1 MCGTESL
8 LRDVSI
14 RTGLG
19 PVVTGATVNHP
30 SRPTDTPNDG
40 LDDTAETERPWS
52 SATSVTPGKSC
63 SAEVPRVVV
72 EYVAVDGEDAQAL
85 AQRQGAVIREV
96 LEWLYARHGASLECG
111 QAETSRP

>member
-1 MCGTESL
+1 
-8 LRDVSI
+8 
-14 RTGLG
+14 
-19 PVVTGATVNHP
+19 VNHP
-30 SRPTDTPNDG
+30 SHPLSDTPDGG

-96 LEWLYARHGASLECG
+96 LEWLYARHGAPPESG
-111 QAETSRP
+111 QVETSRP